1 MSTNL
6 FEGDRV
12 QVSRFACG
20 QCRTK
25 GPCFQVTGIGPK
37 SGDYVVLHREDAP
50 AVVKAVLKDM
60 FYEES
65 AIDLLLS
72 KKEL

>member
-1 MSTNL
+1 VSTTL

-20 QCRTK
+20 QCRVK

-37 SGDYVVLHREDAP
+37 NGDYVVIHREDADK
-50 AVVKAVLKDM
+50 VII
-60 FYEES
+60 
-65 AIDLLLS
+65 AILADTNPDDNYVEISLGRDR
-72 KKEL
+72 